1 MLLFSIISTG
11 FKKINNLISN
21 KQVFWDLET
30 SGAGKKEHPKA
41 FASTPKW
48 EQILQIAAIVVDESL
63 QPTNQNMNEFCRPRT
78 SIIAQPGALL
88 TTQQGIKESL
98 QAKHSSYE
106 LISMIN
112 NKFEEWKKE
121 NDNLVFIGHN
131 VISFDSTVLEYNL
144 FNNLYFPYIDRKNR
158 GDTLNLARAL
168 YAINPSVIKTPLT
181 AKGNPSFRLEN
192 LAKLNNLPVEF
203 AHDAY
208 SDVKTSIALT
218 KFFHDSDP
226 ESWSQLAMT
235 MNKEKAIEFINDN
248 KGFCYLTTFAG
259 RIKLEALSVVCE
271 SSYSGWFNAFNLAY
285 DPKPLL
291 EANNEEFKSLI
302 KKKNRYVITNQHPIL
317 LSGKLAT
324 NYKPY
329 NELGAEVL
337 NERAKMVFKNK
348 SLADKFKHM
357 EIDRQLEKEDE
368 SSQDNVFPESKANM
382 FTQFGQQDLIRE
394 FHEKKSW
401 EEKYKIGLS
410 FRDPRAQFIAKRLI
424 FDESPSTLSDDD
436 FKFMHQELH
445 DRLVINQERP
455 FTTIP
460 EAMEQIDNELEKI
473 DSSEVEDKDKKLKI
487 LKDYNTYLIFLENYF
502 KNKNAKPLKTGIE
515 LVKQIFN

>member
-1 MLLFSIISTG
+1 MTS
-11 FKKINNLISN
+11 KLISN
-21 KQVFWDLET
+21 KQLFWDLET

-41 FASTPKW
+41 FSSTPKW
-48 EQILQIAAIVVDESL
+48 EQILQIAAIVVDENL

-88 TTQQGIKESL
+88 TTQKGINESL

-112 NKFEEWKKE
+112 KQFDEWKKE
-121 NDNLVFIGHN
+121 NENLVFIGHN
-131 VISFDSTVLEYNL
+131 LIQFDSTVLEYNL

-168 YAINPSVIKTPLT
+168 YALNPSSIKTPLT
-181 AKGNPSFRLEN
+181 AKGNPSFRLEK
-192 LAKLNNLPVEF
+192 LAELNNLPVEF

-218 KFFHDSDP
+218 KFIHDSDP
-226 ESWSQLAMT
+226 ESWSQLVMT
-235 MNKEKAIEFINDN
+235 MNKDKAIEFINNN

-259 RIKLEALSVVCE
+259 RIKLEALSMVCE
-271 SSYSGWFNAFNLAY
+271 SSYSGWFNAFNLAF

-291 EANNEEFKSLI
+291 ESNLEEFKTLI
-302 KKKNRYVITNQHPIL
+302 KKKNRYVICNQHPIL
-317 LSGKLAT
+317 LSGKLAI
-324 NYKPY
+324 NYEPY
-329 NELGAEVL
+329 NELGADVL

-348 SLADKFKHM
+348 SLAEKFKHM

-368 SSQDNVFPESKANM
+368 SSQDNIFPESKANM
-382 FTQFGQQDLIRE
+382 FTQFGQQDVIKE
-394 FHEKKSW
+394 FHEKKTW
-401 EEKYKIGLS
+401 EEKYKVGLS
-410 FRDPRAQFIAKRLI
+410 LRDPRAQFILKRLI
-424 FDESPSTLSDDD
+424 FDESPTTLSDED
-436 FKFMHQELH
+436 FKSVHRELH

-460 EAMEQIDNELEKI
+460 EAMMQTDTELSNLE
-473 DSSEVEDKDKKLKI
+473 DSEDENKDQKLKI
-487 LKDYNTYLIFLENYF
+487 LNDYNTYLSFLENYF
-502 KNKNAKPLKTGIE
+502 STKNPQPLKTGKE
-515 LVKQIFN
+515 LIKQIFS

>member
-1 MLLFSIISTG
+1 MNKF
-11 FKKINNLISN
+11 ISN

-41 FASTPKW
+41 FATTPKW
-48 EQILQIAAIVVDESL
+48 EQIMQIAAVVVDENL

-88 TTQQGIKESL
+88 TTQQGIRESL

-112 NKFEEWKKE
+112 NQFDEWKKE
-121 NDNLVFIGHN
+121 NDELIFIGHN
-131 VISFDSTVLEYNL
+131 IISFDSTVLEYNL

-168 YAINPSVIKTPLT
+168 YAINSSSIKTPLT
-181 AKGNPSFRLEN
+181 AKGNPSFRLEK
-192 LAKLNNLPVEF
+192 LAELNNLPVEF

-218 KFFHDSDP
+218 KFIHDSDP
-226 ESWSQLAMT
+226 ESWEQLTMT
-235 MNKEKAIEFINDN
+235 MNKDKAIEFINNN

-259 RIKLEALSVVCE
+259 RIKLEALSMVCE

-291 EANNEEFKSLI
+291 EANIEEFKTLI

-324 NYKPY
+324 NYEPY
-329 NELGAEVL
+329 DEIGADLL

-348 SLADKFKHM
+348 LLADKFKHM
-357 EIDRQLEKEDE
+357 EIDRQLEKDDT
-368 SSQDNVFPESKANM
+368 SSQDNIFPESKANQ
-382 FTQFGQQDLIRE
+382 FTQFGQQDILSQ
-394 FHEKKSW
+394 FHEKHSW
-401 EEKYKIGLS
+401 KDKYKIALTL
-410 FRDPRAQFIAKRLI
+410 RDPRAQFIAKRLI
-424 FDESPSTLSDDD
+424 FDESPSTLSEDD
-436 FKFMHQELH
+436 FKLMHRELH

-460 EAMEQIDNELEKI
+460 EAMHQIDDEFEKI
-473 DSSEVEDKDKKLKI
+473 ESSETDDKEQKLKI
-487 LKDYNTYLIFLENYF
+487 LNDYNTYLIFLESYF
-502 KNKNAKPLKTGIE
+502 KDKNAKPLKTGPE
-515 LVKQIFN
+515 LMKQIFG

>member
-1 MLLFSIISTG
+1 M
-11 FKKINNLISN
+11 KKNILSN

-41 FASTPKW
+41 FSTSPKW
-48 EQILQIAAIVVDESL
+48 EQILQIAAVVVDENL

-78 SIIAQPGALL
+78 SIIAQPGALI
-88 TTQQGIKESL
+88 TTKQGIKKSL

-112 NKFEEWKKE
+112 QQFDEWKKE
-121 NDNLVFIGHN
+121 NNNLVFIGHN
-131 VISFDSTVLEYNL
+131 IIQFDSCVLEYNL

-168 YAINPSVIKTPLT
+168 YALNPTNIKTPLT
-181 AKGNPSFRLEN
+181 DRGNPSFRLEK
-192 LAKLNNLPVEF
+192 LAELNNLPVEF

-218 KFFHDSDP
+218 KFIHDSDP
-226 ESWSQLAMT
+226 DNWSQLSMT
-235 MNKEKAIEFINDN
+235 INKDKAIEFINNN
-248 KGFCYLTTFAG
+248 KGFCYLTSFAG
-259 RIKLEALSVVCE
+259 RIKLEALSIVCE

-285 DPKPLL
+285 DPEPLL
-291 EANNEEFKSLI
+291 EANIEEFKTLI
-302 KKKNRYVITNQHPIL
+302 KKKNRYVITSQHPIL

-324 NYKPY
+324 NFEPYK
-329 NELGAEVL
+329 ELGSEVL
-337 NERAKMVFKNK
+337 NVRAKMVFKNK

-368 SSQDNVFPESKANM
+368 SSQDNIFPESRANI
-382 FTQFGQQDLIRE
+382 FTQFGQQDIINQ
-394 FHEKKSW
+394 FHEVKTW
-401 EEKYKIGLS
+401 EDKYKVALNL
-410 FRDPRAQFIAKRLI
+410 RDPRAQFIAKRLI

-436 FKFMHQELH
+436 FKLIHNELH

-460 EAMEQIDNELEKI
+460 EAMNQIDNELEKLE
-473 DSSEVEDKDKKLKI
+473 SNEDKEKEEKMNI
-487 LKDYNTYLIFLENYF
+487 LNNYNTYLIFLEKYF
-502 KNKNAKPLKTGIE
+502 KDKNAKPLKSGVE
-515 LVKQIFN
+515 LVKQIFG